1 MAILYSY
8 RAMIINCSTLLFKF
22 AFSSGIILLTMVLIL
37 YQFWC
42 FNKLCCSD
50 LELLSFICDGC
61 QLSHQCS
68 LFLSSI
74 LFLFFSLKSHFAV
87 LNHVVEILQ

>member
-8 RAMIINCSTLLFKF
+8 RAMIIHCSTLLFKF
-22 AFSSGIILLTMVLIL
+22 ALSSGIILLTMVLIL

-61 QLSHQCS
+61 HTNAVYS
-68 LFLSSI
+68 LA
-74 LFLFFSLKSHFAV
+74 LFFSCSSV
-87 LNHVVEILQ
+87 LNLILLYLTM